1 MKKVIIGILCLIV
14 VVIAFFLIKIPAYVE
29 LNNLMIVEGIGVEC
43 NHDSYRIYLKE
54 VIPTKD
60 DTGITYK
67 YKVYDSD
74 DSNSLDKVYKK
85 MESNSQ
91 KKIFY
96 KDARYVITNC
106 TKSDEIINY
115 FKIDPNYIEHT
126 NDDIRSEMK
135 KK

>member
-1 MKKVIIGILCLIV
+1 MKKIIIGILCVIV
-14 VVIAFFLIKIPAYVE
+14 AILAFFLIRIPTYVE
-29 LNNLMIVEGIGVEC
+29 LNNLMIVEGIGVQC
-43 NHDSYRIYLKE
+43 NHGGYKLYLKE

-67 YKVYDSD
+67 YKVYDSENF
-74 DSNSLDKVYKK
+74 SSLDKEYKK
-85 MESNSQ
+85 MEEDSK

-96 KDARYVITNC
+96 KDARYIVTNC

-115 FKIDPNYIEHT
+115 FDIDPNYIEHT
-126 NDDIRSEMK
+126 TEDIEKSIK